1 METFNK
7 VCFNSC
13 QILSQSKIENSRI
26 DLNYVTVTRL
36 PKFYD
41 NQSIPKRVHYGK
53 LFTSMKGL
61 KIHIYKSQKII
72 SKVSELVK
80 PQR

>member
-26 DLNYVTVTRL
+26 DLNDVIVTRL

-53 LFTSMKGL
+53 LFASMKG
-61 KIHIYKSQKII
+61 
-72 SKVSELVK
+72 
-80 PQR
+80 